1 MQIIKKISLLSVLFL
16 LVGCQARLGTI
27 KVLDNLRVSDISGIY
42 IKTNNF
48 EGYLIENDET
58 TIINTLK
65 KIDDK
70 DFVEL
75 DFEVSSCDC
84 VLLIETNVCC
94 YELLTIQPN
103 IISIDRKCYKLNED
117 IFLTITSVINNA
129 NYLQKS

>member
-1 MQIIKKISLLSVLFL
+1 MQIIKKISLLFVLFL

-48 EGYLIENDET
+48 EGFLTENDET

-75 DFEVSSCDC
+75 DFEVSSYDC
-84 VLLIETNVCC
+84 VLLIETNVCG
-94 YELLTIQPN
+94 YELLTVQPN
-103 IISIDRKCYKLNED
+103 IISIDKKCYKLDEKT
-117 IFLTITSVINNA
+117 FQKITSVIRDA